1 MKGGVAGYTKIAN
14 EDFQQTCSVK
24 PAKQAYFFGLSTD
37 RELGWVKEGFQGRG
51 WCVKIGEGEGE
62 GWKNI
67 AFS

>member
-37 RELGWVKEGFQGRG
+37 RELG
-51 WCVKIGEGEGE
+51 
-62 GWKNI
+62 
-67 AFS
+67 